1 MKRKAFDYLAGAAIA
16 LLVAVIAVPQ
26 AFATGLS
33 AATYTKI
40 HSVVVKPVGGGKA
53 QNLVYFT
60 ITGASGDTYLTS
72 GVTPS
77 ATATGLGFTGFVA
90 GTLKCNPRVV
100 GWTSYSTAANL
111 VVLRSTNVQL
121 ANATS
126 LNGTVLDCSAIA
138 Y

>member
-40 HSVVVKPVGGGKA
+40 HSVVVKPDGGGKA
-53 QNLVYFT
+53 QKHVYFT
-60 ITGASGDTYLTS
+60 ITGGSGDTYLTG

-100 GWTSYSTAANL
+100 GWTAYSTAANL
-111 VVLRSTNVQL
+111 VVFRSTNVQL